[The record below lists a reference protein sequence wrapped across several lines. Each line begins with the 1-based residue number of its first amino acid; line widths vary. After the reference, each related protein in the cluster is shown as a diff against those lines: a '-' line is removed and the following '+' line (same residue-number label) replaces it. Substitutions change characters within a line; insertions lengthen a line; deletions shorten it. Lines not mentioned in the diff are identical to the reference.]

1 VVSGAGANV
10 ALRRLRTRAQ
20 FQALLAYR
28 PVSRTTHFALHRL
41 CPQSQPQAGDEAGGA
56 SLFHPTAAVWVGA
69 MVPKRWAR
77 RAVTRNAIRRQI
89 YAVCDELSGPL
100 PAGAHLVR
108 MRAAFAPR
116 QFPSASSDALKR
128 EVRAEL
134 RQLFSQTGRGG

>member
-1 VVSGAGANV
+1 
-10 ALRRLRTRAQ
+10 
-20 FQALLAYR
+20 
-28 PVSRTTHFALHRL
+28 
-41 CPQSQPQAGDEAGGA
+41 
-56 SLFHPTAAVWVGA
+56 